1 MKNLYHKNKDKGKVY
16 PSPSL
21 SSSSSS
27 SSSST
32 SSSSPSNN
40 NNKDVLNLLP
50 AAILVLVSVL
60 SLEDREVL
68 SYLIT
73 MSLKST
79 NPSSSSSK
87 ILVQKFKKTSHK
99 PLFDCGCFDCYTS
112 FWFRWDSSPNRELIH
127 QAIEAFEEH
136 LSKRDDELLLSAS
149 SSPSS
154 KHRGKKKDKMGRRN
168 SDKSVDKHQKK
179 KADVIT
185 PALPEFEPEKKSLL
199 TITKD
204 IVVLPECVNENEE
217 MKGKQVFEERKA
229 KEEVKEELETVVVV
243 EEAEEQV
250 QVLNNGGHKG
260 LARKVLPDVLGILNS
275 RLWSLW
281 SPNV

>member
-27 SSSST
+27 SST
-32 SSSSPSNN
+32 SSPSN

-79 NPSSSSSK
+79 NPSSSSPK
-87 ILVQKFKKTSHK
+87 ILIQKFKKTSHK

-136 LSKRDDELLLSAS
+136 LSKRDDELILSS

-154 KHRGKKKDKMGRRN
+154 KHRGKKKDKMGRSN
-168 SDKSVDKHQKK
+168 SDKSVNKHQKK
-179 KADVIT
+179 KVEKTDIII
-185 PALPEFEPEKKSLL
+185 PALPEFEPEKKPLV
-199 TITKD
+199 TKSED
-204 IVVLPECVNENEE
+204 IVVLSECVNEDEE
-217 MKGKQVFEERKA
+217 KKRNQVSEERKD
-229 KEEVKEELETVVVV
+229 KEEVKEEHETVVEEVV

-250 QVLNNGGHKG
+250 QVLNNGGHRG

>member
-16 PSPSL
+16 PSPS
-21 SSSSSS
+21 
-27 SSSST
+27 
-32 SSSSPSNN
+32 SSSSPSN

-87 ILVQKFKKTSHK
+87 ILIQKFKKTSHK

-136 LSKRDDELLLSAS
+136 LSKRDDELLLSS
-149 SSPSS
+149 SSPSA

-168 SDKSVDKHQKK
+168 SDKSVDKNQKK
-179 KADVIT
+179 KVEKADIVI
-185 PALPEFEPEKKSLL
+185 PALPEFEPEKKPLV
-199 TITKD
+199 TITED
-204 IVVLPECVNENEE
+204 IVVLSECVNEDEE
-217 MKGKQVFEERKA
+217 KKKNQMFEERKE
-229 KEEVKEELETVVVV
+229 KEEVKEEQETVVAEVKVV
-243 EEAEEQV
+243 EETEEQV